1 MYQRIL
7 VPIDGSP
14 TSELGVHEAIRM
26 ARLAHARIRL
36 IHVVDE
42 LSFAFGVDAYGYSA
56 AELPD
61 LLRRDGAEI
70 LKKTL
75 AAVREQGIPADSVM
89 CERLQKK
96 VHERVIAEAEAWQA
110 DLIVIGT
117 HGRRGV
123 RRMMLG
129 SSAENILRNA
139 PVPVLLVC
147 APAGTA

>member
-14 TSELGVHEAIRM
+14 TSELGMHEAIRL
-26 ARLAHARIRL
+26 ARLTHASIRL

-42 LSFAFGVDAYGYSA
+42 LSFSFGVDAYGYSA

-70 LKKTL
+70 LNKALT
-75 AAVREQGIPADSVM
+75 AVRAQGIPADSVM
-89 CERLQKK
+89 YERLQKK
-96 VHERVIAEAEAWQA
+96 VHERVIAEAEAWHA
-110 DLIVIGT
+110 DLIVVGT

-123 RRMMLG
+123 RRMVLG
-129 SSAENILRNA
+129 SSAENILRTA
-139 PVPVLLVC
+139 PVPVLLIC